1 MYRVE
6 DLGELELD
14 TLREVG
20 NIGVG
25 NAATSLS
32 QMLGR
37 VIEMSVPEVLVTKI
51 NELHGIVKT
60 DEIVA
65 GTVIGLSTIENEQA
79 GFLYIVFPSNSAQKM
94 AELLLGDCSD
104 EELVDSAIMEVG
116 NIISSSFCDAIANML
131 DTILV
136 PTPPNYAKDH
146 FIAVIDVIL
155 SQIAEKSDYI
165 IVFKTELKDRED
177 AIEALIMLFPT
188 EKFFNYIFE
197 LLSMVE

>member
-6 DLGELELD
+6 DFGELELD

-32 QMLGR
+32 QMLGK
-37 VIEMSVPEVLVTKI
+37 VIEISVPEVIVTKI
-51 NELHGIVKT
+51 NEIHEIVET
-60 DEIVA
+60 DEIVT
-65 GTVIGLSTIENEQA
+65 GTVVGLSTLENEQA
-79 GFLYIVFPSNSAQKM
+79 GFLYVVFTPDSAQKIV
-94 AELLLGDCSD
+94 EILIEDCSD
-104 EELVDSAIMEVG
+104 KELINSAIMEIG

-131 DTILV
+131 NTILV
-136 PTPPNYAKDH
+136 PTPPNYAKDY

-165 IVFKTELKDRED
+165 IVFEAELKDWED
-177 AIEALIMLFPT
+177 TIRALIMLFPT

-197 LLSMVE
+197 LLNMVE